1 MAVLWNKQI
10 KELVGKVVSTNMNN
24 TIVVSIPVV
33 VMHPIYK
40 KRYTKFK
47 KCYAH
52 IQDTQ
57 SCIVWDRVKIRQ
69 SKPISKLKRRLFL
82 EKVS

>member
-1 MAVLWNKQI
+1 
-10 KELVGKVVSTNMNN
+10 VVSAKMEN

-33 VMHPIYK
+33 KMHPIYK
-40 KRYTKFK
+40 KRYTQYK

-52 IQDTQ
+52 IDSIQECT
-57 SCIVWDRVKIRQ
+57 IGDRVKIRQ
-69 SKPISKLKRRLFL
+69 SKPISKLKKWSFI

>member
-1 MAVLWNKQI
+1 MAVLWNKQL
-10 KELVGKVVSTNMNN
+10 KELVWKVVSTSMNN
-24 TIVVSIPVV
+24 TIVVSVPVV

-52 IQDTQ
+52 VTDTQ
-57 SCIVWDRVKIRQ
+57 ECILWDRVKIRQ
-69 SKPISKLKRRLFL
+69 SKPISKLKRRSFI

>member
-10 KELVGKVVSTNMNN
+10 KELIGKVLSTKMEN

-33 VMHPIYK
+33 KMHPIYK
-40 KRYTKFK
+40 KRYTQYK

-52 IQDTQ
+52 IESVQE
-57 SCIVWDRVKIRQ
+57 CIVGDRVKIRQ
-69 SKPISKLKRRLFL
+69 SQPISKLKRWSFI

>member
-10 KELVGKVVSTNMNN
+10 KELIGKVVSTKMEN

-33 VMHPIYK
+33 KMHPIYK
-40 KRYTKFK
+40 KRYTQYK

-52 IQDTQ
+52 IENTQ
-57 SCIVWDRVKIRQ
+57 ECIVGDRVKIRQ
-69 SKPISKLKRRLFL
+69 SKPISKLKRWSFT